1 MAGNKLM
8 IEGIDVYDAVR
19 RGYSEF
25 QNASGTDIENYFA
38 NIDTDAVVG
47 HSANIKGILFEQQVV
62 DALEQQGVA
71 AQMFTA
77 TNHPATDIYI
87 DDGWLGTTEFQL
99 KATDSTSYIQATLEQ
114 YDSIPIIATHEVAAQ
129 MQNDLVI
136 DAGITNEALN
146 QVVYE
151 TLFAEQMELASTI
164 AVTTSELTQDT
175 VNEGLAELVTDMAFP
190 ISPIGAILALLGLPF
205 A

>member
-1 MAGNKLM
+1 M
-8 IEGIDVYDAVR
+8 IASNDVFEAVR
-19 RGYSEF
+19 RGYTEF
-25 QNASGTDIENYFA
+25 HTSSSTEIEKYFA
-38 NIDTDAVVG
+38 NIDPDAIVG
-47 HSANIKGILFEQQVV
+47 HASNIKGILFEQQVI
-62 DALEQQGVA
+62 DALHQDAVSAE
-71 AQMFTA
+71 MFSA

-87 DDGWLGTTEFQL
+87 DDGLLGTTEFQL

-136 DAGITNEALN
+136 DSGIANEALN
-146 QVVYE
+146 HVVYE
-151 TLFAEQMELASTI
+151 TLFAEHMDLASGI
-164 AVTTSELTQDT
+164 NETTSEIVQET